1 VKFVV
6 SHCVENAPTSVVFA
20 VGLFVKIMFGNAVYV
35 VQNSAL
41 MRRSMFAVFV
51 VELYV
56 ISMYINVHHVVERFA
71 LTMLR
76 YAQIVVEGF
85 VNHV

>member
-1 VKFVV
+1 
-6 SHCVENAPTSVVFA
+6 VFA

-56 ISMYINVHHVVERFA
+56 ISMYINVHRVVERFA